1 MNLLLR
7 AMCWMLLACLA
18 LAGVP
23 AQAQDAPKLASERDR
38 VGYMI
43 GLDVGG
49 SVAPAAPF
57 MDMAA
62 FEAALRNQ
70 LQGGKPEL
78 DDAQAKTVGN
88 ALMAAISARSAGK
101 APAKPVDARQVGQL
115 VGRDVGRS
123 LKAVSA
129 EFDVPMFLHGLR
141 AGIDPKLP
149 RAMTAQEADA
159 LRSSFSSRMQA
170 QLQAQAAVKAEAD
183 RKAGEALL
191 AANAKQK
198 GVFTTPSGLQYMV
211 LRQGNG
217 PRPKPGDR
225 VRVNYRGTL
234 ADGTVFDDSYERG
247 QPAEF
252 RLDQVIP
259 GWTEGVGM
267 MPVGGKYRFWIPG
280 KLGYGE
286 RGTPGGPIGPNA
298 VLLFDV
304 ELLDIL

>member
-1 MNLLLR
+1 MSLLLR
-7 AMCWMLLACLA
+7 VSTWMLLACAAIGVAHAQGAPQLA
-18 LAGVP
+18 T
-23 AQAQDAPKLASERDR
+23 ERDR
-38 VGYMI
+38 IGYMI
-43 GLDVGG
+43 GLDVGA
-49 SVAPAAPF
+49 SVAPAASHI
-57 MDMAA
+57 DMAA
-62 FEAALRNQ
+62 FEAAVRNEIAR
-70 LQGGKPEL
+70 GKPML
-78 DDAQAKTVGN
+78 DAAESKAVGN
-88 ALMAAISARSAGK
+88 ALMATISARRSGK
-101 APAKPVDARQVGQL
+101 PDVKPVDATKAGYL
-115 VGRDVGRS
+115 VGADVGRS
-123 LKAVSA
+123 LEPVAA
-129 EFDVPMFLHGLR
+129 EFDLPVFMQGVR

-159 LRSSFSSRMQA
+159 LRGSFSSRMQA
-170 QLQAQAAVKAEAD
+170 KLAAQAQAKADTD
-183 RKAGEALL
+183 RKAGALVL
-191 AANAKQK
+191 AENARQK
-198 GVFTTPSGLQYMV
+198 GVFTTKSGLQYMV

-234 ADGTVFDDSYERG
+234 VDGTVFDDSYARG

-267 MPVGGKYRFWIPG
+267 MPVGGKYRFWIPSS
-280 KLGYGE
+280 LGYGE